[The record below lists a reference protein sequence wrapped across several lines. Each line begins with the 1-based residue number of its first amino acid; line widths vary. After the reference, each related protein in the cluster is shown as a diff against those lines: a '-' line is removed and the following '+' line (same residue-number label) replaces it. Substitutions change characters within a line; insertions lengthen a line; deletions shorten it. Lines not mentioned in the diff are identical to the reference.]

1 VVRGQRL
8 TQSVSDIFLG
18 WVKLAHRDAYIRQLR
33 DGKGSA
39 VLENARTRD
48 ALTYS
53 VLCGRVLARA
63 HARTGD
69 GSAIAA
75 YLGKSD
81 VFDAAVTDFAVAYAD
96 QIERDHR
103 AFVKALEA

>member
-1 VVRGQRL
+1 MQPSSAL
-8 TQSVSDIFLG
+8 DILL
-18 WVKLAHRDAYIRQLR
+18 VDDDAMNRDALARRHAPRFIRV
-33 DGKGSA
+33 KGSA

-53 VLCGRVLARA
+53 ALCGRVLARA

-69 GSAIAA
+69 GAAIGA

-96 QIERDHR
+96 QTERDHR